1 MKSMHSL
8 TALGC
13 LVALSA
19 CGGGGGSGSTSTP
32 VQTSSLTT
40 ITAANAPKAASN
52 GYAAGNA
59 INQSSSSLT
68 GVVTGVTVAPAG
80 VSVASPA
87 FDLVKRAV
95 RQNGASLLTGVT
107 MSSACT
113 GGGSMT
119 IDATL
124 HNQNTLTNG
133 DTLAVTTKNCV
144 EEGSTMNGA
153 VSVTVSGVSGDVV
166 NGTTG
171 AVTLDMRLTGFS
183 VTTGSDTEVG
193 TGDMKISVNATSAT
207 DLDLTISGNSLQVT
221 EQHAGTT
228 VATRTLT
235 AYTMTGGL
243 HGTTVTAAANFAVS
257 GNANGLGQFAYTVQ
271 SLQPLVTTTMSDVPT
286 AGSFIVNGAASSV
299 TATIVPTGVRL
310 DYSAK
315 GDGVITQT
323 STVSWTSF
331 VGA

>member
-8 TALGC
+8 TAIGC

-32 VQTSSLTT
+32 AQTSALST
-40 ITAANAPKAASN
+40 ITAADAPKAASN
-52 GYAAGNA
+52 GYAATNA
-59 INQSSSSLT
+59 ISQSSSLT
-68 GVVTGVTVAPAG
+68 GAVTGVTIAPAG
-80 VSVASPA
+80 VGVVTPVL
-87 FDLVKRAV
+87 DLVKQAV
-95 RQNGASLLTGVT
+95 SQNGAKLLTGVT
-107 MSSACT
+107 VSNACA

-124 HNQNTLTNG
+124 HNQSTLSNG
-133 DTLAVTTKNCV
+133 DTLSVTAKNCV
-144 EEGSTMNGA
+144 EDGSTMNGT
-153 VSVTVSGVSGDVV
+153 VSISVSGVSGDVV
-166 NGTTG
+166 NGSTG
-171 AVTLDMRLTGFS
+171 AVTLDMRFS
-183 VTTGSDTEVG
+183 GLNVATGSTTEVVG
-193 TGDMKISVNATSAT
+193 GDMKIALNATSAT
-207 DLDLTISGNSLQVT
+207 DLALTISGNSLQVT
-221 EQHAGTT
+221 EQQAGTT

-323 STVSWTSF
+323 STVSWASF
-331 VGA
+331 VGV

>member
-1 MKSMHSL
+1 MHSL

-40 ITAANAPKAASN
+40 ITAADAPKAASN
-52 GYAAGNA
+52 GYAAANA
-59 INQSSSSLT
+59 ISQSSSLT
-68 GVVTGVTVAPAG
+68 SAVTGVTIAPAG
-80 VSVASPA
+80 VGVVTPML
-87 FDLVKRAV
+87 DLVKHAV
-95 RQNGASLLTGVT
+95 SQNGARLLAGVT
-107 MSSACT
+107 VSTACA

-119 IDATL
+119 VDATL
-124 HNQNTLTNG
+124 HSQTTLSNG
-133 DTLAVTTKNCV
+133 DTMSVTANNCV
-144 EEGSTMNGA
+144 EDGSTMNGT
-153 VSVTVSGVSGDVV
+153 VSISVSGVSGDVV
-166 NGTTG
+166 NGSTG
-171 AVTLDMRLTGFS
+171 AVTLDMRFNGLN
-183 VTTGSDTEVG
+183 VATGSTNEVLG
-193 TGDMKISVNATSAT
+193 GDMKIAVNATSET
-207 DLDLTISGNSLQVT
+207 DVALTISGNSLQVT

-228 VATRTLT
+228 VATRTL
-235 AYTMTGGL
+235 AGYSLTGGL

-271 SLQPLVTTTMSDVPT
+271 SVQPLVTTTTSDVPT
-286 AGSFIVNGAASSV
+286 SGSFIVNGAASSV